1 MVLILQIL
9 LLAFALYFLFFLV
22 KDIKESQLEN
32 ESTIKAAIIGFIT
45 NFFDALGIGSFAPLT
60 AMFRQFTNI
69 KDRVLPGTLN
79 VSCSIPVM
87 FEAFLFISGIEVEP
101 LTLISLIVA
110 ATFGSYAG
118 AGFVSKMDE
127 QKVRYVMGCAL
138 LITAVMMVLDSLGL
152 MPTGGDATGIG
163 GFKLILAI
171 ILNFIF
177 GALMTAG
184 IGLYAPCMAMVSLF
198 GMSPRIAFPIMMGSC
213 AFLMPV
219 ASVRF
224 IKEKSYNRK
233 LSLVVTISALFGII
247 IAVKLVKELPLEILK
262 WLVVAVVLY
271 TAITLL
277 KDARSKNNI
286 NC

>member
-79 VSCSIPVM
+79 VSCAIPVM

-110 ATFGSYAG
+110 ATVGSYAG

-163 GFKLILAI
+163 GCKLILAI

-277 KDARSKNNI
+277 KDARSKK
-286 NC
+286 